1 MNQVERCNNVV
12 RRRVRDGTRTGWYCA
27 GGGGATSCVGAGRE
41 PRGSS
46 AEAMSAQ
53 RPFAR
58 RSHDDFDTL
67 VEEWTLDSAAARDRT
82 VDLVRTAHVAI
93 GPPVV
98 ISCMWLFPGNPLT
111 IAAVI
116 YMLSLVVVFF
126 FVQRTSQV
134 GWLAAFDVIVI
145 GFASATDPVLWV
157 VLLTPTLA
165 ATTGG
170 WLVSHRVTWMLWALA
185 SAWTGL
191 AGALTEAEQWPVVWA
206 TFVGTSMALHRN
218 NVEIIDQ
225 GRVGV
230 LRVTDLIDSL
240 PVIVWESDP
249 GTGRLTRALGWV
261 DDMVGFSPAEWRTL
275 TVERRIHRDDLRT
288 YLDTTD
294 AAIESD
300 QPTVHEFRLNAA
312 DGSARVVRE
321 VLRRVDGPTGPRL
334 RGVVLDISDEVA
346 VRAAV
351 DRLAAVIDRQ
361 VEPLLVIAP
370 RTDHLDDPVVLQAN
384 PAFARMADA
393 DPADIEALPVGVVL
407 PWLPK
412 NLLSDLD
419 EQARTNRDVERE
431 NLRIVT
437 PTATRIYDY
446 ALVGLPDGSTA
457 VEFKDVTER
466 QEATETIRHQA
477 FHDPLTGLP
486 NRALLFDRLSHAL
499 TRIGRDETTLGL
511 LLMDL
516 DEFKEINDTLGHG
529 YGDDLLTII
538 AHRLNQITRELDT
551 VSRLGGDEFAMV
563 IAGADE
569 ETLSHV
575 AARIVEVVREPVNLG
590 GIDVEVSVSIGGTV
604 APLHGRDPHALL
616 QHADVAMYSAKRSGG
631 GFRFY
636 VPDDD
641 RHTRDRLELMG
652 ELRNLLDAELELRF
666 QPKVDISTGR
676 STELE
681 ALARW
686 QHPERGLLGPDQ
698 FLELCEVSGLIGEL
712 TYHVIDLAIEAM
724 VDLPGTRVAV
734 NVPVRNLYQR
744 KLPEQL
750 AERLEAAGVAPDRL
764 ILEITER
771 EVMEDHRAIFD
782 VLEAIDQLGIRIS
795 IDDFGTGFSS
805 LTHLRRLPI
814 REIKIDRSFISGM
827 VANEN
832 DRIIA
837 RSIIDLGHNLGHRVV
852 AEGVEDRGTLDL
864 LRDLGCDVAQGFL
877 FGRPSSL
884 EEVRDLLDLG
894 FAISE
899 DGSVRW
905 LTPS

>member
-1 MNQVERCNNVV
+1 M
-12 RRRVRDGTRTGWYCA
+12 
-27 GGGGATSCVGAGRE
+27 
-41 PRGSS
+41 PL
-46 AEAMSAQ
+46 
-53 RPFAR
+53 R
-58 RSHDDFDTL
+58 RSDARDATDDLDTL
-67 VEEWTLDSAAARDRT
+67 VEEWTLDTTAARDRT
-82 VDLVRTAHVAI
+82 VDLVRTAHLAI

-98 ISCMWLFPGNPLT
+98 IGCMVLFPESTL
-111 IAAVI
+111 IFAALV
-116 YMLSLVVVFF
+116 YLVGLVVVIG

-134 GWLAAFDVIVI
+134 GWLSAFDVIII
-145 GFASATDPVLWV
+145 GFASATDPILWT

-206 TFVGTSMALHRN
+206 VFVGTSIALHRN

-261 DDMVGFSPAEWRTL
+261 EDMVGFSPTEWRGL
-275 TVERRIHRDDLRT
+275 PVERRIHRDDLRV

-294 AAIESD
+294 AAMESD
-300 QPTVHEFRLNAA
+300 QPVVHEFRLSTA
-312 DGSARVVRE
+312 DSSTRVVRE
-321 VLRRVDGPTGPRL
+321 VLRRVDGPTGPLL

-361 VEPLLVIAP
+361 VEPLLVLAP
-370 RTDHLDDPVVLQAN
+370 RADHNEDPVVLQVN
-384 PAFARMADA
+384 PAFARMADVDA
-393 DPADIEALPVGVVL
+393 KDISARTVASGL

-412 NLLSDLD
+412 TLLADLD
-419 EQARTNRDVERE
+419 DQVRTGRDVERE

-457 VEFKDVTER
+457 VEFNDVTDR
-466 QEATETIRHQA
+466 QAATETIRHQA

-499 TRIGRDETTLGL
+499 TRIGRDESTVGL

-529 YGDDLLTII
+529 YGDDLLTVI
-538 AHRLNQITRELDT
+538 AHRLRQITRELDT

-563 IAGADE
+563 IADADE
-569 ETLSHV
+569 ESLARV
-575 AARIVEVVREPVNLG
+575 AERVIEVVREPVNLG
-590 GIDVEVSVSIGGTV
+590 GIDVEISVSIGGTV
-604 APLHGRDPHALL
+604 APFHGRDPHGLL
-616 QHADVAMYSAKRSGG
+616 QHADVAMYSAKRAGG

-641 RHTRDRLELMG
+641 RYSRDRLELMG
-652 ELRNLLDAELELRF
+652 ELRNLLDSQLELRF
-666 QPKVDISTGR
+666 QPKIDLGTGEA
-676 STELE
+676 TELE

-686 QHPERGLLGPDQ
+686 QHPERGLLLPEK
-698 FLELCEVSGLIGEL
+698 FMELCEVSGLIGEL
-712 TYHVIDLAIEAM
+712 TYRVIDLAIEAM
-724 VDLPGTRVAV
+724 ANVPDVRIAI

-744 KLPEQL
+744 MLPEQL
-750 AERLEAAGVAPDRL
+750 AERLEAAGVSPDRL
-764 ILEITER
+764 IIEITER
-771 EVMEDHRAIFD
+771 EIMEDHRAVFE
-782 VLEAIDQLGIRIS
+782 VLGAIDELGVRVS

-814 REIKIDRSFISGM
+814 REIKIDQSFISGM
-827 VANEN
+827 LENEN

-852 AEGVEDRGTLDL
+852 AEGVAHLGTLDL
-864 LRDLGCDVAQGFL
+864 LRDLGCDVVQGFL
-877 FGRPSSL
+877 FSRPVSL
-884 EEVRDLLDLG
+884 EKIRALLDSG
-894 FAISE
+894 PAIGE
-899 DGSVRW
+899 DGRIAWPAS
-905 LTPS
+905 S